1 MSILVVDDSSTIR
14 LIIKS
19 ILNEAGY
26 KDLLFAS
33 SAREAFEM
41 LGIDF
46 QSRAA
51 IQTGLKPDLILLDIV
66 LPDLDGIEICRAV
79 KSTEHLQD
87 IPVLMVTGLSETETL
102 KNAFMAGAMDYITKP
117 LNKIELLVRI
127 GSALKLKQEMDR
139 RKAREQEL
147 LEITRELEKA
157 IQKLNELS
165 SMDGLTGVA
174 NRRRFEEY
182 MESEW
187 ARGIRS
193 VKPLSVIMVDIDFFK
208 AYNDTYGHLAG
219 DECLKAVAMGLKEML
234 KRPGDLICRYG
245 GEEFAVILPETPK
258 NGAVFLAEA
267 MRAHVEVMGIPH
279 QKSPISRFVTIS
291 LGVASAI
298 PDRYSSPKELI
309 AAADNA
315 LYSAKR
321 QGRNRVCTARHRTD

>member
-1 MSILVVDDSSTIR
+1 MSILIVDDSATVR

-33 SAREAFEM
+33 SAREAFEK

-46 QSRAA
+46 QSRTPLR
-51 IQTGLKPDLILLDIV
+51 TGLEPDLILLDIV

-79 KSTEHLQD
+79 KSIEHLQN
-87 IPVLMVTGLSETETL
+87 IPVLMVTGLTETEIL

-117 LNKIELLVRI
+117 LNSIELLVRI

-147 LEITRELEKA
+147 LELTMELEKA
-157 IQKLNELS
+157 IQKLNQLS

-182 MESEW
+182 MGSEW
-187 ARGIRS
+187 ARGIRNG
-193 VKPLSVIMVDIDFFK
+193 KPLSIILMDIDFFK

-219 DECLKAVAMGLKEML
+219 DECLKTVAMAIKETL

-267 MRAHVEVMGIPH
+267 MCAQIEGMRIPH

-291 LGVASAI
+291 LGVASAL
-298 PDRYSSPKELI
+298 PNHNSSPKELI
-309 AAADNA
+309 AAADSA
-315 LYSAKR
+315 LYAAKSE
-321 QGRNRVCTARHRTD
+321 GRNRVCAACHRPD